1 MNILFGKEQ
10 ATALA
15 DKYTVLELDTIQ
27 IGKDGPVVTAYC
39 AVEIVPPGEMEELLE
54 MQELHQQLL
63 SNYKL
68 CNWVDCQHSI
78 EILRSRWNGELDS
91 FYNELHT
98 RINEFQQLELD
109 KTWTSII
116 VKE

>member
-15 DKYTVLELDTIQ
+15 DKYIVLELDTIQ

-68 CNWVDCQHSI
+68 RRWADCQRGI
-78 EILRSRWNGELDS
+78 EILLSRWNGELDS
-91 FYNELHT
+91 FYSELQS
-98 RINEFQQLELD
+98 RINEFQQLEPAD
-109 KTWTSII
+109 RWNGII
-116 VKE
+116 VKD